1 MKGDVSFE
9 LNILELIVFFF
20 LDLDYLNWIKKGFF
34 VIVLYS
40 VSEMC
45 FNLFV
50 CFLLVIFFL
59 CYYIIFIREERVL
72 LGLRV

>member
-20 LDLDYLNWIKKGFF
+20 LDLDYLNWKKKGFF

-50 CFLLVIFFL
+50 CFLLVIFF
-59 CYYIIFIREERVL
+59 FML
-72 LGLRV
+72 LYNFY